1 MRVKGLASCVALCA
15 LLQACSFGP
24 DVELALTVD
33 SADPAVVEET
43 QRVLSA
49 RFAAFRPSLLSR
61 AELVVAGSTLRY
73 SFKNGAPDP
82 AVLEYLYRTPG
93 RLTASL
99 VTEPP
104 EEPWFT
110 ERDIRHANVVHNGS
124 ARVVRIDLTPEAG
137 RRLLGLTLDHVGREL
152 EVTLDGAT
160 LMRAR
165 INGVFSVR
173 FEITGADVAPA
184 LGAIL
189 ENGALPASV
198 AAVPVEGI

>member
-1 MRVKGLASCVALCA
+1 MASRLAGAVALCA

-33 SADPAVVEET
+33 STDPAVVEET

-61 AELVVAGSTLRY
+61 AEFVVAGSTIRY
-73 SFKNGAPDP
+73 RFKNGAPDA

-93 RLTASL
+93 HLTASL

-110 ERDIRHANVVHNGS
+110 ERDIRRADVAYNGT
-124 ARVVRIDLTPEAG
+124 ARVIRIHLTPEAG
-137 RRLLGLTLDHVGREL
+137 RRVLGLTIDHIGGTMEM
-152 EVTLDGAT
+152 TLDGET
-160 LMRAR
+160 LMSGR
-165 INGVFSVR
+165 IRGVFSER
-173 FEITGADVAPA
+173 FEISGVDIPPA
-184 LGAIL
+184 LPAVL
-189 ENGALPASV
+189 ENGALPARV
-198 AAVPVEGI
+198 TAVPLESI